1 MCEKITLEKYSQI
14 KKLCKKPSD
23 DYRVMKKFK
32 VSKSTAQKIR
42 NTANYAEYQL
52 RNKERGIR
60 KSEAE
65 ARLNELC
72 RNSKY
77 NRRAY
82 PYIKPEA
89 KDNTIPLICLTVL
102 GIFMAGA
109 LVFLTVK
116 VCESNAYPT
125 WIFR

>member
-1 MCEKITLEKYSQI
+1 MCEKITLEKYNQI

-32 VSKSTAQKIR
+32 ISKSTAQKIR

-52 RNKERGIR
+52 RNKQRRI
-60 KSEAE
+60 KSSEAE
-65 ARLNELC
+65 ARLTEICN
-72 RNSKY
+72 NSKY

-82 PYIKPEA
+82 PYIEPEA
-89 KDNTIPLICLTVL
+89 KNTIPVICLTVL

-109 LVFLTVK
+109 LVFLAVK
-116 VCESNAYPT
+116 VCESSAYPT